1 MSASP
6 TSSCTTFCPAS
17 SRRLAAARTTYACSV
32 PSVSSRAAECI
43 DNPVSDNETPGRAPG
58 VGTTSQF
65 TCAPAPLPYPIGGG
79 LLGALQ
85 IGAFAG
91 VHPHFFTL
99 GDELGHLDRHAIRK
113 LGRLGARRLRGTA
126 HDRRCLHDGE
136 LYDRRKLDAHGAAVQ
151 PLDLYVHLRL
161 QPVGV
166 IAHCFGVERVL
177 LVRRRIHHV
186 HAALIAI
193 QDLELLGLERR
204 LVHKVGG
211 GEASVERVPRDEV
224 SQPQLNEGPQVAWGA
239 ARSETGSRR
248 AGPAPRVSP
257 GAGAATGA
265 RASPGRPPD

>member
-1 MSASP
+1 MARRAAAPPAGRDWGGGPPRSPPPPASTTWGGVGMSGSP
-6 TSSCTTFCPAS
+6 ISRCTTLCPAA

-58 VGTTSQF
+58 VGTATQF

-85 IGAFAG
+85 IRTFAG
-91 VHPHFFTL
+91 VHPHFLTL
-99 GDELGHLDRHAIRK
+99 GDELGHLNRHAIRE
-113 LGRLGARRLRGTA
+113 LGGLGARRLRGTA
-126 HDRRCLHDGE
+126 HDRRGLHDGE
-136 LYDRRKLDAHGAAVQ
+136 LHDRRELDADGAAVQ

-166 IAHCFGVERVL
+166 IAHGFGVERVL

-211 GEASVERVPRDEV
+211 GEADV
-224 SQPQLNEGPQVAWGA
+224 G
-239 ARSETGSRR
+239 
-248 AGPAPRVSP
+248 
-257 GAGAATGA
+257 
-265 RASPGRPPD
+265 RAS